1 LYRHPPGLR
10 GFLIAI
16 ALLGGALIV
25 AFVLGAAT
33 FFALESAAIAAGRP
47 EGVPNWVILITSAAF
62 LLPILFFL
70 ARTFP
75 FLTDWYY
82 LLPAIVFLL
91 VFTVYPIVLTVY
103 LAFTDY
109 SGAHNGF
116 PDRSTETA
124 VVAVSGRRITLA
136 ADPLRSLAC
145 GESCLG
151 QELELVGD
159 GHRGRFEVTGQQE
172 RTLVLD
178 KAPAFR
184 PRYAYRVNAYHYV
197 GFKNFVFIIK
207 NASQA
212 LWPVFV
218 WNVVFAAFTVLSTA
232 LLGLILGVLLHNKEL
247 KLRNLYRTL
256 LIISWALPGVI
267 TIQMWVALL
276 NKQFGAINRL
286 LGLLGIYPIPWLL
299 DPLWAKVAVLLVNLW
314 LGFPYMMTATLGALS
329 TIPDELYEAARVDG
343 ASPLDA
349 FQFITLPLLKTAFV
363 PILLASFAFNFNN
376 FNIIY
381 LLTGGGPAVEG
392 RLSTA
397 QATDILISWAYKTA
411 FRAEG
416 QSAYGLGAAIS
427 LVIFVL
433 TVAISLVNFRVSGAL
448 REEGRP

>member
-1 LYRHPPGLR
+1 MYRHPPGLR

-16 ALLGGALIV
+16 ALLGGALV
-25 AFVLGAAT
+25 AAFLLGAAA
-33 FFALESAAIAAGRP
+33 FWVLESAAIAAGRP
-47 EGVPNWVILITSAAF
+47 DGVPNWLILITTLAF
-62 LLPILFFL
+62 LLPFLYFL
-70 ARTFP
+70 ARAFP

-109 SGAHNGF
+109 SGMRNGF
-116 PDRSTETA
+116 PDRSTETP
-124 VVAVSGRRITLA
+124 VVAVEGPRITLG
-136 ADPLRSLAC
+136 ADPRKSLGC
-145 GESCLG
+145 GDSCAG
-151 QELELVGD
+151 QELELVGG
-159 GHRGRFEVTGQQE
+159 GHRGRFRVVAEAE
-172 RTLVLD
+172 KTLTLD
-178 KAPAFR
+178 HSPSFKPE
-184 PRYAYRVNAYHYV
+184 YAYRVNAFHFI
-197 GFKNFVFIIK
+197 GFKNFVFIFK
-207 NASQA
+207 NASRA

-232 LLGLILGVLLHNKEL
+232 LVGLILGVLLNNKEL

-256 LIISWALPGVI
+256 LIVSWALPGVI
-267 TIQMWVALL
+267 SIQMWVALL

-286 LGLLGIYPIPWLL
+286 LGLLGVYPIPWLL

-343 ASPLDA
+343 ATSFDA
-349 FQFITLPLLKTAFV
+349 FQYITLPLLKAAFV
-363 PILLASFAFNFNN
+363 PILLASFAYNFNN
-376 FNIIY
+376 FNVIY

-433 TVAISLVNFRVSGAL
+433 TVGISLVNFRVSGAL
-448 REEGRP
+448 REEGRR

>member
-1 LYRHPPGLR
+1 MVIS
-10 GFLIAI
+10 FA
-16 ALLGGALIV
+16 A
-25 AFVLGAAT
+25 GAAT
-33 FFALESAAIAAGRP
+33 FFALESAAMAAGRP
-47 EGVPNWVILITSAAF
+47 EGVPNWWILVTSVAFFLPVLF
-62 LLPILFFL
+62 LLG
-70 ARTFP
+70 RTFP

-109 SGAHNGF
+109 SGARNGF
-116 PDRSTETA
+116 PDRATETA
-124 VVAVSGRRITLA
+124 VVAVDGRRVTLA
-136 ADPLRSLAC
+136 ADPLSALGC
-145 GESCLG
+145 GESCVD
-151 QELELVGD
+151 ERLELVGD
-159 GHRGRFEVTGQQE
+159 GHRARFRVIAEAGATLTLD
-172 RTLVLD
+172 RT
-178 KAPAFR
+178 PAFT
-184 PRYAYRVNAYHYV
+184 PRYAYRINVYHFI
-197 GFKNFVFIIK
+197 GFKNFVFIFE
-207 NASQA
+207 NASKA

-232 LLGLILGVLLHNKEL
+232 LVGLLLGVLLNNKEL
-247 KLRNLYRTL
+247 KLRNFYRTL

-286 LGLLGIYPIPWLL
+286 LGLLGVYPIPWLL
-299 DPLWAKVAVLLVNLW
+299 DPLWAKVSVLLVNLW

-343 ASPLDA
+343 ANALDA
-349 FQFITLPLLKTAFV
+349 FQYITLPLLKTAFV
-363 PILLASFAFNFNN
+363 PILLASFAYNFNN
-376 FNIIY
+376 FNVIY
-381 LLTGGGPAVEG
+381 LLTGGGPATEG

-411 FRAEG
+411 FRSEG

-433 TVAISLVNFRVSGAL
+433 TVGISLINFRVSGAL
-448 REEGRP
+448 REEGRR

>member
-1 LYRHPPGLR
+1 MV
-10 GFLIAI
+10 IAF
-16 ALLGGALIV
+16 AA
-25 AFVLGAAT
+25 GAAT
-33 FFALESAAIAAGRP
+33 FFALESAAMAAGRP
-47 EGVPNWVILITSAAF
+47 EGVPNWWILVTSVAFFLPVLF
-62 LLPILFFL
+62 LLG
-70 ARTFP
+70 RTFP

-109 SGAHNGF
+109 SGARNGF
-116 PDRSTETA
+116 PDRATETA
-124 VVAVSGRRITLA
+124 IAQVEGARIALA
-136 ADPLRSLAC
+136 ADPLTSLGC
-145 GESCLG
+145 GETCVG
-151 QELELVGD
+151 QQLELVGD
-159 GHRGRFEVTGQQE
+159 GHRARFSVVGASG
-172 RTLVLD
+172 RTLTLD
-178 KAPAFR
+178 REPAFS
-184 PRYAYRVNAYHYV
+184 PKYAYRVNAYHFI
-197 GFKNFVFIIK
+197 GFKNFVYIFR
-207 NASQA
+207 NASKA

-232 LLGLILGVLLHNKEL
+232 LVGLLLGVLLNNKDL

-286 LGLLGIYPIPWLL
+286 LGLLGVYPIPWLL
-299 DPLWAKVAVLLVNLW
+299 DPLWAKVSVLLVNLW

-329 TIPDELYEAARVDG
+329 TIPDELYEAAKVDG
-343 ASPLDA
+343 ANAFDA
-349 FQFITLPLLKTAFV
+349 LQYITLPLLRVAFV

-376 FNIIY
+376 FNVIY
-381 LLTGGGPAVEG
+381 LLTGGGPATEG
-392 RLSTA
+392 QLSTA

-411 FRAEG
+411 FRSEG

-433 TVAISLVNFRVSGAL
+433 TVGISLVNFRVSGAL
-448 REEGRP
+448 REEGRR

>member
-1 LYRHPPGLR
+1 MYRHPPGLR

-16 ALLGGALIV
+16 ALLGGALV
-25 AFVLGAAT
+25 AAFVLGAAT
-33 FFALESAAIAAGRP
+33 FWALESAAIAAGRP
-47 EGVPNWVILITSAAF
+47 AGVPNWLILVTSAAF
-62 LLPILFFL
+62 LLPFLFFL

-109 SGAHNGF
+109 SGMRNGF
-116 PDRSTETA
+116 PDRSTETV
-124 VVAVSGRRITLA
+124 VVAVEGPRITLA
-136 ADPLRSLAC
+136 ADPLKSLGC
-145 GESCLG
+145 GESCVG

-159 GHRGRFEVTGQQE
+159 GHRGRFTVVAEAE
-172 RTLVLD
+172 RTLTL
-178 KAPAFR
+178 AREPAFE
-184 PRYAYRVNAYHYV
+184 PRYAYRVNAFQFI
-197 GFKNFVFIIK
+197 GFKNFVFIFK
-207 NASQA
+207 NASRA

-232 LLGLILGVLLHNKEL
+232 LVGLLLGVLLNNRDL

-267 TIQMWVALL
+267 SIQMWVALL

-286 LGLLGIYPIPWLL
+286 LGLLGVYPIPWLL

-329 TIPDELYEAARVDG
+329 TIPGELYEAAKVDG
-343 ASPLDA
+343 ASGLDA

-376 FNIIY
+376 FNVIY
-381 LLTGGGPAVEG
+381 LLTGGGPAVQG
-392 RLSTA
+392 QLSTA

-411 FRAEG
+411 FRSEG

-433 TVAISLVNFRVSGAL
+433 TVGISLANFRVSGAL
-448 REEGRP
+448 REEGRR

>member
-1 LYRHPPGLR
+1 MV
-10 GFLIAI
+10 IAF
-16 ALLGGALIV
+16 AA
-25 AFVLGAAT
+25 GAAT
-33 FFALESAAIAAGRP
+33 FFALESALVAAGRP
-47 EGVPNWVILITSAAF
+47 EGVPNWWILITSVVFFLPVLF
-62 LLPILFFL
+62 LLG
-70 ARTFP
+70 RTFP

-109 SGAHNGF
+109 SGARNGF
-116 PDRSTETA
+116 PDRATETA
-124 VVAVSGRRITLA
+124 VAGVEGARIALA
-136 ADPLRSLAC
+136 ADPLTSLGC
-145 GESCLG
+145 GETCVG
-151 QELELVGD
+151 QQLELVGD
-159 GHRGRFEVTGQQE
+159 GHRARFSVVGASG
-172 RTLVLD
+172 RTLTLD
-178 KAPAFR
+178 REPAFS
-184 PRYAYRVNAYHYV
+184 PKYAYRVNAYRFI
-197 GFKNFVFIIK
+197 GFKNFVYIFR
-207 NASQA
+207 NASKA

-232 LLGLILGVLLHNKEL
+232 LVGLLLGVLLNNKDL
-247 KLRNLYRTL
+247 KLRNFYRTL

-286 LGLLGIYPIPWLL
+286 LGLLGVYPIPWLL
-299 DPLWAKVAVLLVNLW
+299 DPLWAKVSVLLVNLW

-343 ASPLDA
+343 ANALDA
-349 FQFITLPLLKTAFV
+349 FQYITLPLLKTAFV

-376 FNIIY
+376 FNVIY
-381 LLTGGGPAVEG
+381 LLTGGGPAIEG
-392 RLSTA
+392 QLSTA

-411 FRAEG
+411 FRSEG

-433 TVAISLVNFRVSGAL
+433 TVGISLVNFRVSGAL
-448 REEGRP
+448 REEGRR

>member
-1 LYRHPPGLR
+1 MYRHPPGLR

-16 ALLGGALIV
+16 VLLGGALV
-25 AFVLGAAT
+25 AAFLLGAAA
-33 FFALESAAIAAGRP
+33 FWALESAAMAAGRLD
-47 EGVPNWVILITSAAF
+47 GVPNWWLLLTTAAF
-62 LLPILFFL
+62 LLPLLFFL
-70 ARTFP
+70 GRTFP

-109 SGAHNGF
+109 SGMRNGF

-124 VVAVSGRRITLA
+124 VVAVEGPRLTLA
-136 ADPLRSLAC
+136 AEPRESLGC
-145 GESCLG
+145 GESCVG
-151 QELELVGD
+151 QELELVGG
-159 GHRGRFEVTGQQE
+159 GHRARFRVTAEAGRVLTLDRAPDFE
-172 RTLVLD
+172 
-178 KAPAFR
+178 
-184 PRYAYRVNAYHYV
+184 PRYAYRVNAYHFI
-197 GFKNFVFIIK
+197 GFKNFVFIFK
-207 NASQA
+207 NASRA

-218 WNVVFAAFTVLSTA
+218 WNVVFAAFTVFSTA
-232 LLGLILGVLLHNKEL
+232 LVGLILGVLLNNKDL

-267 TIQMWVALL
+267 SIQMWVALL
-276 NKQFGAINRL
+276 NKQFGAVNRL
-286 LGLLGIYPIPWLL
+286 LGLLGVYPIPWLL

-343 ASPLDA
+343 ASGLDA

-363 PILLASFAFNFNN
+363 PILLASFAYNFNN

-392 RLSTA
+392 QLSTA

-448 REEGRP
+448 REEGRR

>member
-1 LYRHPPGLR
+1 M
-10 GFLIAI
+10 IAV
-16 ALLGGALIV
+16 ALLGGAMVI
-25 AFVLGAAT
+25 AFAAGAAT
-33 FFALESAAIAAGRP
+33 FFALESAAMAAGRP
-47 EGVPNWVILITSAAF
+47 EGVPNWWILVTSVAFFLPVLF
-62 LLPILFFL
+62 LLG
-70 ARTFP
+70 RTFP

-109 SGAHNGF
+109 SGARNGF
-116 PDRSTETA
+116 PDRATETA
-124 VVAVSGRRITLA
+124 VAQVEGARITLA
-136 ADPLRSLAC
+136 ADPLRALGC
-145 GESCLG
+145 GESCVD
-151 QELELVGD
+151 ERLELVGD
-159 GHRGRFEVTGQQE
+159 GHRARFRVIAEAGSTLTLD
-172 RTLVLD
+172 RT
-178 KAPAFR
+178 PAFA
-184 PRYAYRVNAYHYV
+184 PRYAYRVNAYHFI
-197 GFKNFVFIIK
+197 GFKNFVFIFK
-207 NASQA
+207 NASKA

-232 LLGLILGVLLHNKEL
+232 LVGLLLGVLLNNKDL

-286 LGLLGIYPIPWLL
+286 LGLLGVYPIPWLL
-299 DPLWAKVAVLLVNLW
+299 DPLWAKVSVLLVNLW

-329 TIPDELYEAARVDG
+329 TIPDELYEAAKVDG
-343 ASPLDA
+343 ANALDA
-349 FQFITLPLLKTAFV
+349 FQYITLPLLKTAFV

-376 FNIIY
+376 FNVIY
-381 LLTGGGPAVEG
+381 LLTGGGPATEG
-392 RLSTA
+392 QLSTA

-411 FRAEG
+411 FRSEG

-433 TVAISLVNFRVSGAL
+433 TVGISLVNFRVSGAL
-448 REEGRP
+448 REEGRR

>member
-1 LYRHPPGLR
+1 MYRHPPGLR
-10 GFLIAI
+10 GFLIAVT
-16 ALLGGALIV
+16 LLGGAMV
-25 AFVLGAAT
+25 AAFVLGAAT
-33 FFALESAAIAAGRP
+33 FWALESAAIAAGRP
-47 EGVPNWVILITSAAF
+47 DGVPNWWILVTSAAF
-62 LLPILFFL
+62 LLPILVFL
-70 ARTFP
+70 GRTFP

-91 VFTVYPIVLTVY
+91 VFTAYPIVLTVY

-109 SGAHNGF
+109 SGMRNGF
-116 PDRSTETA
+116 PDRSTETP
-124 VVAVSGRRITLA
+124 VVAADGPRITLG
-136 ADPLRSLAC
+136 ADPLTSLGC
-145 GESCLG
+145 GETCVG
-151 QELELVGD
+151 QQLELVGD
-159 GHRGRFEVTGQQE
+159 GHRARFSVVDASG
-172 RTLVLD
+172 RTLTLD
-178 KAPAFR
+178 RAPGFS
-184 PRYAYRVNAYHYV
+184 PEYAYRINAYHFI
-197 GFKNFVFIIK
+197 GFKNFVFIFK
-207 NASQA
+207 NASRA

-232 LLGLILGVLLHNKEL
+232 LVGLLLGVLLNNKEL

-267 TIQMWVALL
+267 SIQMWVALL

-299 DPLWAKVAVLLVNLW
+299 DPLWAKVSVLLVNLW

-329 TIPDELYEAARVDG
+329 TIPDELYEAAKVDG
-343 ASPLDA
+343 ASGLDA

-363 PILLASFAFNFNN
+363 PILLASFAYNFNN

-381 LLTGGGPAVEG
+381 LLTGGGPAIEG
-392 RLSTA
+392 QLSTA

-433 TVAISLVNFRVSGAL
+433 TVGISLVNFRVSGAL
-448 REEGRP
+448 REEGRR